1 MKKSN
6 ANQTK
11 IRRLNNGIG
20 MIVIGCIVSILLAW
34 LVMQSNSMEAQL
46 AGYNAKAEALEEEIE
61 QEKARTEEIDEL
73 KAYMETDEYVEDAA
87 RERLGLVKDNEIVF
101 EEEK

>member
-1 MKKSN
+1 M
-6 ANQTK
+6 
-11 IRRLNNGIG
+11 
-20 MIVIGCIVSILLAW
+20 IGCIVSILLAW

-61 QEKARTEEIDEL
+61 LEKARTEEIEEL

-87 RERLGLVKDNEIVF
+87 REKLGLVKDNEIVF

>member
-1 MKKSN
+1 
-6 ANQTK
+6 
-11 IRRLNNGIG
+11 

>member
-1 MKKSN
+1 
-6 ANQTK
+6 
-11 IRRLNNGIG
+11 

-61 QEKARTEEIDEL
+61 LEKARTEEIEEL

-87 RERLGLVKDNEIVF
+87 REKLGLVKDNEIVF